1 MPPSPTDAAAPVSAA
16 PLSPHAPVLVLGATG
31 KTGRRVAERLTRRGI
46 PVRAGSRSGD
56 RPFDWN
62 RPEGWPA
69 VLDGVS
75 AVYITYQPDLA
86 VPGAPE
92 AVRALVG
99 QALAQGVRRF
109 VLLSGRG
116 EAEAQRAE
124 AVLQAADCD
133 WTIVRASWFTQN
145 FSESFLIDPVRAG
158 HVTLPVGTAREPF
171 IDADDIADVVA
182 AALSEP
188 GHEGQLYEV
197 TGPALLSYE
206 EMMEAL
212 SATIGRPVRFE
223 RISAA
228 RYRADLTA
236 AGLPEEM
243 IDLLL
248 YLMTEVT
255 DGRNESLG
263 DGVQRALGR
272 PPRPVSETLAAIAAT
287 GLWERAA

>member
-1 MPPSPTDAAAPVSAA
+1 MTRHRTNPSPPAHGSNGPRAPI
-16 PLSPHAPVLVLGATG
+16 LVLGATG
-31 KTGRRVAERLTRRGI
+31 KTGRRVVDRLSRRGV
-46 PVRAGSRSGD
+46 PVRAGSRSAD
-56 RPFDWN
+56 PPFDWN

-69 VLDGVS
+69 VLDGAS

-92 AVRALVG
+92 AVRALVD
-99 QALAQGVRRF
+99 QALTQGGRRF

-124 AVLQAADCD
+124 AILQATDCE
-133 WTIVRASWFTQN
+133 WTIVRASWFIQN
-145 FSESFLIDPVRAG
+145 FSESFLVDPVRAG
-158 HVTLPVGTAREPF
+158 HVALPVGTAREPF
-171 IDADDIADVVA
+171 VDADDIADVAVA
-182 AALSEP
+182 ALCEP
-188 GHEGQLYEV
+188 GHDGRLYEV

-212 SATIGRPVRFE
+212 STATGQPVRFE
-223 RISAA
+223 RIPAA
-228 RYRADLTA
+228 RYRAELTA
-236 AGLPEEM
+236 AGLPGEM

-272 PPRPVSETLAAIAAT
+272 PPRPVAEALAAIAAT
-287 GLWERAA
+287 GPWERAA